1 MRQLAYYWRL
11 RPETF
16 GYSNQDWPEPKIPFS
31 IFTSQ
36 YGSSGKPQATD
47 YASAQPTTLWEQKQI
62 AFLPP
67 VKSNQFI
74 VINNFGSTPGVL
86 PNPQRVTGCRTYRLS
101 FSVTERT
108 TNTSAA
114 ITGITFTGT
123 GGSAKPTFPLSY
135 SSAADLQTIFE
146 DLFPVQNPTVAVT
159 KISGLDFFTYNI
171 TIDFT
176 LYGSNQ
182 PRPTLAVNWR
192 PSNLDRIR
200 TVDAVGT
207 CQATIDF
214 IEGVKPNGF
223 VQLVVNDTRY
233 FKEPIHTQALGISGD
248 AAPFPHEVGFHV
260 PQWSLKP
267 NFYVLPGQTWDL
279 QYTVMNDIP
288 ALNDYINY
296 LNTAPVPPEPPAE
309 FGTFWTFAEVFC
321 SYYLFEDAEAMICHQ
336 LLKLGITI
344 NPDSVIWYK
353 KQILQSEGLDTDTF
367 EVYLDL
373 QKKWAEKQKRLEKH
387 YHRGRPK

>member
-123 GGSAKPTFPLSY
+123 GGSA
-135 SSAADLQTIFE
+135 
-146 DLFPVQNPTVAVT
+146 
-159 KISGLDFFTYNI
+159 
-171 TIDFT
+171 
-176 LYGSNQ
+176 
-182 PRPTLAVNWR
+182 
-192 PSNLDRIR
+192 
-200 TVDAVGT
+200 
-207 CQATIDF
+207 
-214 IEGVKPNGF
+214 
-223 VQLVVNDTRY
+223 
-233 FKEPIHTQALGISGD
+233 
-248 AAPFPHEVGFHV
+248 
-260 PQWSLKP
+260 
-267 NFYVLPGQTWDL
+267 
-279 QYTVMNDIP
+279 
-288 ALNDYINY
+288 
-296 LNTAPVPPEPPAE
+296 
-309 FGTFWTFAEVFC
+309 
-321 SYYLFEDAEAMICHQ
+321 
-336 LLKLGITI
+336 
-344 NPDSVIWYK
+344 
-353 KQILQSEGLDTDTF
+353 
-367 EVYLDL
+367 
-373 QKKWAEKQKRLEKH
+373 
-387 YHRGRPK
+387 